1 MNLKLDRAR
10 AFLFDLDGVLTD
22 TSELHFKAWRQLA
35 EELGLTFTRED
46 NEALRGVSRRAS
58 LDLLLKG
65 KPCSEQQAAAWMD
78 LKNDYYLE
86 LVEQMTP
93 QDLLPGTLDVLWML
107 RERGIKT
114 AIVSSSKNAR
124 LVVERLKLGRWV
136 DELIDGNAPV
146 PSKPAPDLFILAA
159 QRLGVQAGECVVV
172 EDAEAG
178 IEAARAGG
186 MQCVGLG
193 PQQRVGQADLVCQN
207 LVELRSFLQIYQ
219 PV

>member
-1 MNLKLDRAR
+1 MNLKLELAR

-22 TSELHFKAWRQLA
+22 TSELHFRAWSQLA
-35 EELGLTFTRED
+35 EELGLPFTRDD

-65 KPCSEQQAAAWMD
+65 RPCSEAQAALWMG
-78 LKNDYYLE
+78 LKNDFYLE
-86 LVEQMTP
+86 LVAQMTP
-93 QDLLPGTLDVLWML
+93 ADLLPGSLDVLSTL
-107 RERGIKT
+107 RQRGIKT

-124 LVVERLKLGRWV
+124 LVMSRLKLNGQV

-146 PSKPAPDLFILAA
+146 QSKPAPDLFLLAA
-159 QRLGVQAGECVVV
+159 KKLEVGAEECVVV

-186 MQCVGLG
+186 MQCIGLG
-193 PQQRVGQADLVCQN
+193 PQQRVGQADLVCQSLN
-207 LVELRSFLQIYQ
+207 ELWPLLLA
-219 PV
+219 